1 VLVLAL
7 DTSTPSVTAGVVLL
21 REPHEGIA
29 EPGDAANSAHPTR
42 PGALLAERSVTD
54 AFAHAERLMP
64 LVTEALAGCGQ
75 TLHDLDAVVVG
86 LGPGPFTGLR
96 VGIATAAALG
106 DGLDIPAHGVP
117 SHDGVA
123 RALAPLP
130 GNTLVVTDARR
141 RELYLSAY
149 RPDGSRA
156 LGPLVAAPAAVPDL
170 LADNGFTAGYLTGA
184 GAGLLDPQ
192 RAAAFDPASVDSATA
207 SISLGLVERAAVS
220 LLTGAVPGPL
230 TPLYLRRPDATAPGA
245 PKSVLGR

>member
-1 VLVLAL
+1 MLVLAL
-7 DTSTPSVTAGVVLL
+7 DTSTPSVTAGVVRL
-21 REPHEGIA
+21 REPGEST
-29 EPGDAANSAHPTR
+29 AAAGGASRGADPTR

-64 LVTEALAGCGQ
+64 LVTEALAACGQ

-156 LGPLVAAPAAVPDL
+156 VGPLVAAPAAVPDL
-170 LADNGFTAGYLTGA
+170 LADNGFTAGHLTGA

-192 RAAAFDPASVDSATA
+192 RAAAFDPAPLDAATA

-220 LLTGAVPGPL
+220 LLTGAVPGTL
-230 TPLYLRRPDATAPGA
+230 APLYLRRPDATAPAA